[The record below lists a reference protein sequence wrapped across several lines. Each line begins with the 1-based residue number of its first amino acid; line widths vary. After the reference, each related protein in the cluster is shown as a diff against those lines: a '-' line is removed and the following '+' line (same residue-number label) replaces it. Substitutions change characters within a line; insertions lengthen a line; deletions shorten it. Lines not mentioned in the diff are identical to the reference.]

1 MTTPHRLARLERC
14 AAERIHGI
22 RFAFE
27 RTADLHNTSAAI
39 RSLEA
44 LGMATID
51 IVEPTS
57 RGAKIDEKVAIGASK
72 WVHLTQYASTAAWIE
87 AVRATGSRLWVSY
100 VPDGAQTSRD
110 LRDWTPAEG
119 PTTFVFGNEFAGV
132 SPAMIEAADCTFA
145 IPMYGMVQSYNLS
158 VSASLVAWYVR
169 QQIEQLADASSWH
182 LAPDQQSAM
191 LRAWTYPSPA
201 ATHTP

>member
-1 MTTPHRLARLERC
+1 MTTPSRLARLRRC
-14 AAERIHGI
+14 AAQRVQGI

-44 LGMATID
+44 LGIAMVD

-57 RGAKIDEKVAIGASK
+57 RGAKVDEKVAIGASK
-72 WVHLTQYASTAAWIE
+72 WISLSQYRSTAQWLAF
-87 AVRATGSRLWVSY
+87 VRGTGTRLWVSH
-100 VPDGAQTSRD
+100 VPDGVQTSRD
-110 LRDWTPAEG
+110 LRDWTTAEG

-132 SPAMIEAADCTFA
+132 SQAMIEAADCTFA

-158 VSASLVAWYVR
+158 VSASLVAWHVR
-169 QQIEQLADASSWH
+169 QQIEAAPAPNPWLATEA
-182 LAPDQQSAM
+182 QQTAM
-191 LRAWTYPSPA
+191 LQAWTTYTA
-201 ATHTP
+201 